1 VIENRGGPGANL
13 DGRIRRLIV
22 LRVVMITTLL
32 VATYYVE
39 TLSPELPSYAPLYW
53 LIGATYLLNAIYAV
67 ALRLTSRRVPLVFGQ
82 VLGDLLIVTGL
93 VHLMGDSRGGFLL
106 LYPLAV
112 LGGSVLLER
121 RESVLLSVLAVVMY
135 AGLLVGVR
143 LDWLPVRGLV
153 NAQRTSAR
161 GLGYSVFVT
170 GIACGTVA
178 LVGSYFSQS
187 LKKADERLEQVSEAM
202 EELQE
207 LNRIIV
213 ESIQS
218 GLAMVDETGRVLYLN
233 DAGARILGLTPEAA
247 RGQRIKE
254 VLGASELAAERLA
267 EYVSAGTLPGRVEVG
282 YQRRDG
288 RRLHVGLAF
297 SPLASS
303 LPAKLRGYLI
313 AFQDL
318 TEIKRLERE
327 VRLKE
332 KLAAIGEMAAHLA
345 HEIRNP
351 LSSISGSA
359 QVLMSEGS
367 MAPEQELLLAIIRRE
382 SQRLVETL
390 NDFLGQARPTTPASE
405 PVDLRVVISNAVS
418 LLRNGTEVGPN
429 HRVELAVDDGSY
441 ICMANAD
448 QVMQVFWNLARN
460 GLEAMPAGGKLEV
473 RLARSASDV
482 LLTVEDEGKGMEP
495 SLVARA
501 VEPFESASTR
511 GLGLGLAI
519 VYRIVREHGGDIA
532 IESSVDRGT
541 RVEVRLPTS
550 GKGVAA

>member
-1 VIENRGGPGANL
+1 MSAGVPDPSIDR
-13 DGRIRRLIV
+13 RIRRLIAF
-22 LRVVMITTLL
+22 RVVMITTLL
-32 VATYYVE
+32 VTAVYVE
-39 TLSPELPSYAPLYW
+39 TVAGTLTSRVPLYW

-67 ALRLTSRRVPLVFGQ
+67 ALRLTSRRAPLVFGQ
-82 VLGDLLIVTGL
+82 VVADLLIVTAL
-93 VHLMGDSRGGFLL
+93 VYLMGDSRGGFLL

-112 LGGSVLLER
+112 LGGSVLLAR
-121 RESVLLSVLAVVMY
+121 RESVLLSALAVVMY

-143 LDWLPVRGLV
+143 SAWFPARGLV
-153 NAQRTSAR
+153 SAQQTSAR
-161 GLGYSVFVT
+161 GLGHSVFVT
-170 GIACGTVA
+170 AIACGTVA

-187 LKKADERLEQVSEAM
+187 LRTADERLEQVSEAM

-213 ESIQS
+213 DSIQS

-233 DAGARILGLTPEAA
+233 DTGARILGLTPEAA

-254 VLGASELAAERLA
+254 VLGASELTAERLA
-267 EYVSAGTLPGRVEVG
+267 EYVSAGTLPGRVEVD

-288 RRLHVGLAF
+288 RRLRIGLAF
-297 SPLASS
+297 SPLASN

-332 KLAAIGEMAAHLA
+332 KLAAMGEMAAHLA

-367 MAPEQELLLAIIRRE
+367 MAPEQELLLSIIRRE
-382 SQRLVETL
+382 SQRLAQTL
-390 NDFLGQARPTTPASE
+390 NDFLGQARPTTPVSAL
-405 PVDLRVVISNAVS
+405 VDLRVVISNAVS

-441 ICMANAD
+441 TCMVNAD

-460 GLEAMPAGGKLEV
+460 GLEAMPAGGRLGV
-473 RLARSASDV
+473 RLTHSAGYV
-482 LLTVEDEGKGMEP
+482 LLIVEDEGKGMEP
-495 SLVARA
+495 SRVARA
-501 VEPFESASTR
+501 VEPFESSSAR

-532 IESSVDRGT
+532 IESSPDRGT
-541 RVEVRLPTS
+541 RVEVRFPIS
-550 GKGVAA
+550 REGRAA

>member
-1 VIENRGGPGANL
+1 VSAGAPDPSL
-13 DGRIRRLIV
+13 DGRIRRLMAF
-22 LRVVMITTLL
+22 RVVMSTTLL
-32 VATYYVE
+32 ATAVYVE
-39 TLSPELPSYAPLYW
+39 SVVGTLTSNVPLYW
-53 LIGATYLLNAIYAV
+53 LIGATYALNGTYAL
-67 ALRLTSRRVPLVFGQ
+67 ALRLTTRRVPLIFGQ
-82 VLGDLLIVTGL
+82 VVGDLLIVTGL
-93 VHLMGDSRGGFLL
+93 VYLTGDNRGGFLL

-112 LGGSVLLER
+112 LAGSVLVTR
-121 RESVLLSVLAVVMY
+121 SESLWLSLLAVVMY
-135 AGLLVGVR
+135 AGLLVAVR
-143 LDWLPVRGLV
+143 SGWAPPAGLAAV
-153 NAQRTSAR
+153 PQVSAR
-161 GLGYSVFVT
+161 ALGYSVFVT
-170 GIACGTVA
+170 GVACVTLA

-187 LKKADERLEQVSEAM
+187 LKKADERLEQVSGEM
-202 EELQE
+202 EDLQE

-218 GLAMVDETGRVLYLN
+218 GLAMVDEGGCVLHLN
-233 DAGARILGLTPEAA
+233 DTGGRILGIRPEAA
-247 RGQRIKE
+247 REQRIQD
-254 VLGASELAAERLA
+254 VFAADELAAERVA
-267 EYVSAGTLPGRVEVG
+267 EHADAGLVPGRIEVG
-282 YQRRDG
+282 YQRPDG
-288 RRLHVGLAF
+288 RWLHIGLTF

-303 LPAKLRGYLI
+303 PPARRRGYLI

-327 VRLKE
+327 VSLKD

-359 QVLMSEGS
+359 QVLMSEGG

-382 SQRLVETL
+382 SQRLVEIL
-390 NDFLGQARPTTPASE
+390 NAFLGQARPTTPPSE

-418 LLRNGTEVGPN
+418 LLRNGTEVGP
-429 HRVELAVDDGSY
+429 HHQVELSSEEGSY
-441 ICMANAD
+441 VCMVNAD

-460 GLEAMPAGGKLEV
+460 GLEAMPAGGRLNV

-482 LLTVEDEGKGMEP
+482 LLSVEDEGKGMEAN
-495 SLVARA
+495 LVARA

-532 IESSVDRGT
+532 IESAPNRGT
-541 RVEVRLPTS
+541 RVEVRFPVS
-550 GKGVAA
+550 REGGAA